1 MQNNIKNKKKK
12 APNQVN
18 KGWIPDQDLAVHHIT
33 TKNST
38 G

>member
-1 MQNNIKNKKKK
+1 MQNNIKKKKK

-18 KGWIPDQDLAVHHIT
+18 RWIPDQDLAVHHIT